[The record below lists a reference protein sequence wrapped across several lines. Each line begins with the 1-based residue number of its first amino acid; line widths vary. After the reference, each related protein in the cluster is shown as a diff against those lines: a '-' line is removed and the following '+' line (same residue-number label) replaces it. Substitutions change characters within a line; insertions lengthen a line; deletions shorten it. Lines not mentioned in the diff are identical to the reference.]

1 MGVWNCTNQG
11 RREED
16 CEAQKESMG
25 GEVGG
30 KSDEMQDGG
39 RKEAGG
45 QAARRWTKIWGGS
58 SSVQL
63 SERGDQ
69 GRLWAFGGP
78 FWGSFQGLGGQR
90 RAAAPTGCWPHSLR
104 SGRSAQQRGRLA
116 VAAVTTDASGGG
128 CRPYRTKEKALG
140 HVLVLGRASP
150 PAVEKPSGSALEVY
164 LVGSAVMAGT
174 FSDPV
179 PGHCEQYIVT
189 QYLGAAHLLQMA
201 AKL

>member
-1 MGVWNCTNQG
+1 MA
-11 RREED
+11 E
-16 CEAQKESMG
+16 
-25 GEVGG
+25 EVGG

-45 QAARRWTKIWGGS
+45 QAARRWAKIWGGS

-90 RAAAPTGCWPHSLR
+90 RAAAPTGCWPHSLA

-116 VAAVTTDASGGG
+116 AAAVTTDASGGG

-179 PGHCEQYIVT
+179 TSARPGRAGPLYQPTTRAVHCYSV
-189 QYLGAAHLLQMA
+189 LGCCPFTDGGETLAPCALSAFLV
-201 AKL
+201 